1 MKTFR
6 EAARKKDFVLT
17 AECFLKAE
25 TDAASIGQQAD
36 ILRDSVD
43 GVVLTDNQFGQL
55 HMSTIAAAR
64 LMLDNDVDPIV
75 QLSCRNRN
83 RIVLLADLLGA
94 ASLGVTSLLLVHG
107 NRVPKAIQPRPKAV
121 LDMDAAE
128 LIATA
133 ASMKTDERLRSIP
146 DLFIG
151 STITPHVPSAGSTPR
166 KLIQKADAGAQFLL
180 THVCMDT
187 DLLREYMKHII
198 AARLTRRVSIVVSTA
213 ILSSASDARWIRENR
228 PSVVIPESVVQRLE
242 KADDPRAE
250 GLAICAEQL
259 TQLAAIPGVS
269 GANIIAATELA
280 AIPAVIAAAD
290 LSGDMT

>member
-1 MKTFR
+1 
-6 EAARKKDFVLT
+6 
-17 AECFLKAE
+17 
-25 TDAASIGQQAD
+25 
-36 ILRDSVD
+36 
-43 GVVLTDNQFGQL
+43 
-55 HMSTIAAAR
+55 
-64 LMLDNDVDPIV
+64 
-75 QLSCRNRN
+75 
-83 RIVLLADLLGA
+83 
-94 ASLGVTSLLLVHG
+94 
-107 NRVPKAIQPRPKAV
+107 
-121 LDMDAAE
+121 
-128 LIATA
+128 
-133 ASMKTDERLRSIP
+133 
-146 DLFIG
+146 
-151 STITPHVPSAGSTPR
+151 VPSAGSTPR

-187 DLLREYMKHII
+187 DLLREYMKHLI

-242 KADDPRAE
+242 KAEDPRAE